1 MVAILRVAMD
11 VDWTTEELWQQEQS
25 NFSAHL
31 AMMFGYLVQRG
42 IDTGEFVRFVGE
54 RSAPSWEGTEGVAE
68 LMEGVLINV
77 RSNGHDVLS
86 VEVDDDR
93 ARATVTGLVRY
104 DVMEFFGVPREQAD
118 TFWDKFYP
126 LAEALGL
133 RFTWQRT
140 GDGTYEV
147 EVTPGG

>member
-1 MVAILRVAMD
+1 MAAILRGAMD
-11 VDWTTEELWQQEQS
+11 VDWTPDELWQQEQS

-31 AMMFGYLVQRG
+31 AMMFGYLVQHG
-42 IDTGEFVRFVGE
+42 LPTDEFVRFVGE
-54 RSAPSWEGTEGVAE
+54 RSAPSWEGTEGVAD
-68 LMEGVLINV
+68 LMEGILLNV
-77 RSNGHDVLS
+77 RSNGHEIVS
-86 VEVDDDR
+86 VEMHDNR

-118 TFWDKFYP
+118 AFWDKFHP

-133 RFTWQRT
+133 SFTWQRI
-140 GDGTYEV
+140 GDGAYEV